1 MALFQ
6 RRKRN
11 DDRGEQS
18 ATPSPQ
24 DSERERAVA
33 RAADAAGSADDS
45 TTAAPAP
52 AAPAPA
58 SPAPETATPEVS
70 IGVSVFRGLG
80 APAGPAMPT
89 SAVAAPAGDTAAE
102 LLGSA
107 PAPAATPLTATP
119 LTATPPTAAP
129 GAAQAKPAR
138 QRPAAST
145 SPETVAGIRDNVLLR
160 EALAAL
166 GERPSGTELLNVM
179 RQLMQG
185 HVFLRVPDA
194 AREGLAQGGPMPLAM
209 ITDGEGRKFVMLYSS
224 GRALG
229 EAGARNDGL
238 GNTAMA
244 QPVGHAIRAVLN
256 SGDDQG
262 VVLDQASAPARA
274 VLPRELLQKAF
285 DEADPQARI
294 KSLLQ
299 ATRTERTPDDVVRAM
314 REAPLWVAINGK
326 AAEGAHAEQRMGIAE
341 SRNAQGERFVEVF
354 SHPLEVA
361 ALGRGDRALPFPA
374 AQLAR
379 VLHDHAELAGVV
391 IDPGGPY
398 IQLRRDALAPLLVLA
413 GDAEAE
419 AAADTN
425 AEAADAPDAPGAPP
439 PAESGDAPR
448 E

>member
-11 DDRGEQS
+11 DDRGEQP

-33 RAADAAGSADDS
+33 GAADAAGSADDS
-45 TTAAPAP
+45 TAVAPAP
-52 AAPAPA
+52 AA
-58 SPAPETATPEVS
+58 PAPETATPEVS

-89 SAVAAPAGDTAAE
+89 AAVAAPVGDTAAE

-107 PAPAATPLTATP
+107 PAPAATPLTD
-119 LTATPPTAAP
+119 TPPTAAP
-129 GAAQAKPAR
+129 GAEQAKPAR

-229 EAGARNDGL
+229 EAGAQNDGL

-256 SGDDQG
+256 SGDYQG

-374 AQLAR
+374 AQLAH

-425 AEAADAPDAPGAPP
+425 AEAPDAPGAPP

>member
-6 RRKRN
+6 RRNRK

-18 ATPSPQ
+18 ATPSP
-24 DSERERAVA
+24 DVHEPRKAVPDPADGGAREG
-33 RAADAAGSADDS
+33 D
-45 TTAAPAP
+45 AAPAV
-52 AAPAPA
+52 PA
-58 SPAPETATPEVS
+58 SEAPPTPTPTPEVS

-80 APAGPAMPT
+80 APAGPTVPAPLT
-89 SAVAAPAGDTAAE
+89 DPARTGETAEPAAPEATQ
-102 LLGSA
+102 A
-107 PAPAATPLTATP
+107 PVL
-119 LTATPPTAAP
+119 
-129 GAAQAKPAR
+129 AQPER
-138 QRPAAST
+138 QRPTAST

-160 EALAAL
+160 EALGAL

-209 ITDGEGRKFVMLYSS
+209 ITDGEGRKFVMFYSS
-224 GRALG
+224 GRALS

-244 QPVGHAIRAVLN
+244 QPVAHAIRAVLG
-256 SGDDQG
+256 SGDYHG
-262 VVLDQASAPARA
+262 IVLDQASAPARA

-299 ATRTERTPDDVVRAM
+299 AARTERTPDDVVRAM

-326 AAEGAHAEQRMGIAE
+326 PGEGADAQQRMGIAE

-379 VLHDHAELAGVV
+379 VLRDHSALAGVV

-413 GDAEAE
+413 GE
-419 AAADTN
+419 
-425 AEAADAPDAPGAPP
+425 ADAGDGPGSP
-439 PAESGDAPR
+439 PAAQNGDASSA
-448 E
+448 